1 MKIVL
6 TYIYVSKP
14 SEGGDY
20 SDVHDRFVRTYE
32 MFRPKTDHKLLVIC
46 YGGDPKRAE
55 MQRFGSQSSGF
66 IGSLAYYGGGLDCGA
81 AVFASQVI
89 DCDLLICCNS
99 QIHFWRA
106 GWMERLVAAFEK
118 HGPGLYSPFG
128 SYENT
133 PHLRTPCLAFPPKL
147 LRTFPFLV
155 HNRTTANAFES
166 GPNNVTQWVRQQGL
180 PTVMVTWNEVLPQ
193 QAWRKPANCFRRG
206 DQSDLLVFDRH
217 SKLWSELPEGDPQK
231 LELSRSAD
239 GISHK

>member
-20 SDVHDRFVRTYE
+20 SEAHDRFVRTYK
-32 MFRPKTDHKLLVIC
+32 MFYPKTDHEFVVLT
-46 YGGDPKRAE
+46 YGGPCRDTAMFRALNPDYIPCY
-55 MQRFGSQSSGF
+55 SSGH
-66 IGSLAYYGGGLDCGA
+66 DCGA
-81 AVFASQVI
+81 MMLASQVI

-106 GWMERLVAAFEK
+106 GWIERLVAAFEK

-180 PTVMVTWNEVLPQ
+180 PTMMVTWNEVLPQ

-217 SKLWSELPEGDPQK
+217 SKLWSELPEGDPKK

-239 GISHK
+239 GVKK